1 VRRFTAGDEAA
12 WDDII
17 DRSRARHFFFRRAYM
32 TYHADRFVD
41 YSLLVHDGDRV
52 VACLPANRDGD
63 AIVSHGGLTFGGLV
77 DDGSLGTRRTVEAL
91 GVVLAFLTSEGATSL
106 IYKPVPHIYH
116 VFPAE
121 EDLYA
126 LFVHDAELFRR
137 DVSSTLRPTA
147 GPPMTKGRRSAIRQ
161 AERSGVTV
169 AETDDFARFMAI
181 EARALGERHGVTPAH
196 TGAELALL
204 AGRFPDHIRLT
215 GGFVGGRLVAGVVVY
230 ETETVAHAQYIGA
243 TQEGY
248 DCHALD
254 LVLAHLIGERHRD
267 KPFFDFGISTVEG
280 GRVLNGGLIRNK
292 ESFGA
297 RATNHD
303 FYRLRLGRAAQL
315 SNSSA
320 QPKPSWP

>member
-1 VRRFTAGDEAA
+1 MAGLSVRRFTAGDEAA

-17 DRSRARHFFFRRAYM
+17 GCSRARHFFFRRGYM
-32 TYHADRFVD
+32 TYHADRFTD

-63 AIVSHGGLTFGGLV
+63 TIVSHGGLTFGGLI
-77 DDGSLGTRRTVEAL
+77 DDGSLGTRRMVEAL
-91 GVVLAFLTSEGATSL
+91 GVVLDFLAGAGATSL
-106 IYKPVPHIYH
+106 VYKPVPHIYH

-126 LFVHDAELFRR
+126 LFVHKAELFRR
-137 DVSSTLRPTA
+137 DVSSTLRPNGA
-147 GPPMTKGRRSAIRQ
+147 PPMTKGRRSAIRQ

-169 AETDDFARFMAI
+169 ADSDDFAGFMAI
-181 EARALGERHGVTPAH
+181 EAQALGDRHGVTPAH
-196 TGAELALL
+196 TGAELELL

-215 GGFVGGRLVAGVVVY
+215 AGFLGDRLVAGVVVY

-243 TQEGY
+243 TEEGY

-254 LVLAHLIGERHRD
+254 FILAHLIGERYRD
-267 KPFFDFGISTVEG
+267 KRFFDFGISTIEG
-280 GRVLNGGLIRNK
+280 GRVLNEGLIRNK

-303 FYRLRLGRAAQL
+303 FYRLRFV
-315 SNSSA
+315 
-320 QPKPSWP
+320 